1 MTSPDVPLIA
11 HVAVDVALPH
21 LDRPFDYVVTPA
33 QTATVAVGVRVRVR
47 FAGKLRDGYVLA
59 LDHSTDVAAPA
70 PLERV
75 LSPEV
80 VMPPAT
86 AGLVRAVADHWG
98 GTFSD
103 VVRLAIPPR
112 HATSEA
118 ASRPRRPDPDTSQP
132 AQVLPGYP
140 GAERFLAALG
150 AGEGVRAA
158 WTPVPVFAPPG
169 DWAAGLLDAAAA
181 TLSAGRG
188 AILMVPDAAAMA
200 VLTAQASARFGEGSF
215 VTLTADLGPA
225 ARYRNYLA
233 VSRGDVRCV
242 LGTRGAVFAPVAD
255 LGLIAVWDEGNDAY
269 AEPRAPYP
277 HVREVAALRAS
288 REGSGLLLAGYGRTA
303 EVAALAARGWLVP
316 VDLPARDIRRL
327 GPAVRAATD
336 TDRALERDPH
346 ARGARLPH
354 DVFTV
359 LRAGLASGPVLVQVP
374 RAGYAPRLRCQTCR
388 AAADCPTCGLPLR
401 GERGPEGLTLTCAS
415 CGPLP
420 GPWRCPHCGD
430 TRLRAPQVGV
440 ARTAEELGR
449 AFPQTAVVQS
459 WSGHRVETVG
469 AAPALILATPGAE
482 PRPEAGYAAAVL
494 LDAGV
499 LLARPDLRA
508 GEEALRRWLEAS
520 ALVRAAELDGTV
532 LIVGEPTER
541 AVQALVRLDAAG
553 AAAREL
559 SEREQAHF
567 PPAARLV
574 LLEGP
579 RAALEDAEAA
589 WRPVAGAEHFGP
601 ILLED
606 DVWRLT
612 LRCPPE
618 RGAELVGGM
627 KALVSE
633 RSARKA
639 PGAVRLRVDPQSV
652 G

>member
-1 MTSPDVPLIA
+1 MTTPDAPLIA
-11 HVAVDVALPH
+11 HVAVDVPLPH
-21 LDRPFDYVVTPA
+21 LDRVFDYLVTPA
-33 QTATVAVGVRVRVR
+33 QADSAAVGSRVRIR
-47 FAGKLRDGYVLA
+47 FAGKLRDGYILA
-59 LDHSTDVAAPA
+59 LDHVTEVAKPA

-75 LSPEV
+75 PSPEV
-80 VMPPAT
+80 VLTPPV

-118 ASRPRRPDPDTSQP
+118 AARPERPDPDTSQP
-132 AQVLPGYP
+132 PQVLPGYP
-140 GAERFLAALG
+140 GGERFLAALT

-158 WTPVPVFAPPG
+158 WSPVPVFSTVG
-169 DWAAGLLDAAAA
+169 DWAAGLLDAASA
-181 TLSAGRG
+181 TMAGGRG
-188 AILMVPDAAAMA
+188 VILMVPDADAVAWLAARA
-200 VLTAQASARFGEGSF
+200 TQRFGEGSF

-225 ARYRNYLA
+225 ARYRNFLA
-233 VSRGDVRCV
+233 VSRGDTRCV
-242 LGTRGAVFAPVAD
+242 IGTRGAVFAPVRD

-277 HVREVAALRAS
+277 HAREVAALRAP
-288 REGSGLLLAGYGRTA
+288 REGAALLLAGYGRTA

-316 VDLPARDIRRL
+316 LDLPSREVRRL
-327 GPAVRAATD
+327 GPAVRASTD

-354 DVFTV
+354 DVFAA
-359 LRAGLASGPVLVQVP
+359 LRTGLASGPVLVQVP
-374 RAGYAPRLRCQTCR
+374 RAGYAPRLSCHTCR
-388 AAADCPTCGLPLR
+388 AVAECPRCGLPLR
-401 GERGPEGLTLTCAS
+401 GERGPQGLTLTCAS

-420 GPWRCPHCGD
+420 GAWRCPHCGD

-449 AFPQTAVVQS
+449 AFPHTPVVQS
-459 WSGHRVETVG
+459 WSGHLVG
-469 AAPALILATPGAE
+469 AVGAEPALVLATPGAE

-494 LDAGV
+494 MDAGV

-508 GEEALRRWLEAS
+508 GEEALRRWLDAS
-520 ALVRAAELDGTV
+520 ALVLPGERGGTV
-532 LIVGEPTER
+532 VIVGEPGDR
-541 AVQALVRLDAAG
+541 AVQALVRLDAPG

-559 SEREQAHF
+559 HEREQAHF

-579 RAALEDAEAA
+579 PGALEDAEAA

-601 ILLED
+601 IPVED

-612 LRCPPE
+612 VRCPPE
-618 RGAELVGGM
+618 RGAELVTGM
-627 KALVSE
+627 KALLAE

-639 PGAVRLRVDPQSV
+639 PGAMRLRVDPQV
-652 G
+652 IG